1 VFPRLIELTKA
12 GVLYFLDEAIFSGST
27 NQRRVWAM
35 PGSARPT
42 LEATRFNFK
51 AIAAVATI
59 DCNGRVVAHS
69 AYEKS
74 VDTEKFICYLKLLR

>member
-1 VFPRLIELTKA
+1 
-12 GVLYFLDEAIFSGST
+12 
-27 NQRRVWAM
+27 M